1 MKVRKFKHQRTSG
14 YNFTRKNQNQRTS
27 GYNVSGKLKIK
38 EPLVSVL
45 FSFSKPKRLPV
56 PVLLE
61 PLKEQAVF
69 ME

>member
-1 MKVRKFKHQRTSG
+1 MKVRKFKHQGTS
-14 YNFTRKNQNQRTS
+14 S
-27 GYNVSGKLKIK
+27 YNVSGEIKIK

-45 FSFSKPKRLPV
+45 FSFSKPKRLAV
-56 PVLLE
+56 PVLSN

>member
-1 MKVRKFKHQRTSG
+1 MKVKKFKHQRTSG
-14 YNFTRKNQNQRTS
+14 YN
-27 GYNVSGKLKIK
+27 VSGKIKIK

-45 FSFSKPKRLPV
+45 FSFSKPKSLPV
-56 PVLLE
+56 PVLSE